1 MFLIACEYQA
11 VKTFLAGDTM
21 SERKQKY
28 SEMTEAEKELI
39 FKICKK
45 FICLSEKARREGILA
60 IEENLDSLHEEIG
73 GINGIF
79 MQKLLYFV
87 VDGTDGNI
95 ISYIAN
101 HYADSTCQNDYERL
115 CFAIIQEGTLS
126 LQNGDNPLILAERLT
141 SYVGLSESDSFLER
155 IYENYDRRR

>member
-1 MFLIACEYQA
+1 
-11 VKTFLAGDTM
+11 M
-21 SERKQKY
+21 SERKQQY
-28 SEMTEAEKELI
+28 SEMTEAEKDAI

-101 HYADSTCQNDYERL
+101 HYADSTCKNDYERL
-115 CFAIIQEGTLS
+115 SFAIIQEGTRY
-126 LQNGDNPLILAERLT
+126 IAERRQSPDTCRTPHKLCGT
-141 SYVGLSESDSFLER
+141 ER
-155 IYENYDRRR
+155 IGFIFGKDL